1 MCFASIYDLQECET
15 AKKESFF
22 LEKAK
27 MCTSLPEDMSFS
39 ALQMGKKSI
48 WDERTVVFFFYFLQA
63 VAMVFRKAKGIRYP
77 FLFQVKIQISDLS
90 L

>member
-1 MCFASIYDLQECET
+1 MIYKSVRLQR
-15 AKKESFF
+15 KKTFF

-27 MCTSLPEDMSFS
+27 MCTLLPEHVSFS
-39 ALQMGKKSI
+39 ALQMGKKCV

-63 VAMVFRKAKGIRYP
+63 VAMVLRKAKGIKYP